1 MNYSGDA
8 AEQVV
13 RMTLNG
19 VEVAAKISGKAAE
32 RLAVLLYAV
41 LKDQKKTRGK
51 TRLTNMLKSGKEL
64 SVFAVKD
71 SELQKFCEEAK
82 KYGVLY
88 AAVINKK
95 QPDGL
100 VDVVVNAADAA
111 KVNRIAERFALS
123 SVDVEKIREEIEMA
137 RKQRQS
143 ASQKE
148 RTDPTAEKESFT
160 VDDKTLEEMMNEPT
174 PQTITHKQPIDIE
187 QPANPTKA
195 RTEKSNL
202 SEPSFKMNDSTVE
215 EKSEKPS
222 VRKQIQE
229 IKAHRADEV
238 KKAPERSKD
247 KEPQRH
253 QNVKKKKSKGR

>member
-1 MNYSGDA
+1 
-8 AEQVV
+8 
-13 RMTLNG
+13 
-19 VEVAAKISGKAAE
+19 
-32 RLAVLLYAV
+32 
-41 LKDQKKTRGK
+41 
-51 TRLTNMLKSGKEL
+51 
-64 SVFAVKD
+64 
-71 SELQKFCEEAK
+71 
-82 KYGVLY
+82 
-88 AAVINKK
+88 
-95 QPDGL
+95 
-100 VDVVVNAADAA
+100 
-111 KVNRIAERFALS
+111 
-123 SVDVEKIREEIEMA
+123 MA

-229 IKAHRADEV
+229 IKARRADEV

-247 KEPQRH
+247 KEPQRY